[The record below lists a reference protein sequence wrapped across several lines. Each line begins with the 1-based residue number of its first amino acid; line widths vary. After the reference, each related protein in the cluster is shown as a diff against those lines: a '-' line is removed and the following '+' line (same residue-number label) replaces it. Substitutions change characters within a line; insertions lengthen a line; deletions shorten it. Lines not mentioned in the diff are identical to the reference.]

1 MGLSSCD
8 MSPATTA
15 DQATL
20 TESIQMDTDTAS
32 PVDTMDTETKRD
44 ITMKLT
50 LASLSAQQGRLED
63 AHYWAKRAQDVLV
76 EFRQSQIVG

>member
-1 MGLSSCD
+1 MQ
-8 MSPATTA
+8 MEN
-15 DQATL
+15 TL
-20 TESIQMDTDTAS
+20 MDTHTVSHADI
-32 PVDTMDTETKRD
+32 MDMETQRD

-63 AHYWAKRAQDVLV
+63 AQYWAKRAQDVLV